1 MPTLEK
7 KVLLFRSLAAALRPG
22 GVLVSVVSTPEIYL
36 HEWASFSTK
45 DFPENRQAR
54 NGDVVKIITT
64 DYADA
69 RPVEDILWTEEAY
82 RDVYARAGLE
92 VEAAY
97 KPLATGYEPHA
108 WVNETRIAP

>member
-1 MPTLEK
+1 MTVRGHCRPAPVLSAFTFDNVPTLEK
-7 KVLLFRSLAAALRPG
+7 KVLLFRSLAAALKPG

-64 DYADA
+64 DCLPHPACCA
-69 RPVEDILWTEEAY
+69 RNRVTSRHPRNL
-82 RDVYARAGLE
+82 
-92 VEAAY
+92 
-97 KPLATGYEPHA
+97 
-108 WVNETRIAP
+108 